1 MMKCLTCRISLGA
14 MGSFVAVCGTPSTKT
29 GVALGCLA
37 GLALE
42 LVSVCMN
49 TGVAAS
55 GACSS
60 EFTVSQSIQGL
71 NEFACQHEK
80 TCGKHSVITVDNGN
94 DD

>member
-1 MMKCLTCRISLGA
+1 

-37 GLALE
+37 GLALG

-60 EFTVSQSIQGL
+60 EFTVSQSIQGSTNL
-71 NEFACQHEK
+71 HVNMRKRVEN
-80 TCGKHSVITVDNGN
+80 IR
-94 DD
+94 